1 MKHYSKCFEM
11 GLEGDLLY
19 VACKLSYVSEPV
31 RRVPLTSQTSQES
44 GTVVM
49 DTPLASSMAAK
60 KTTTAVLFTLEGMD
74 MMLKHEGEVT
84 TVTIFLSE
92 GLDLIDSA
100 TEVK

>member
-1 MKHYSKCFEM
+1 MARLKHYLKCFVM
-11 GLEGDLLY
+11 GLEGDVLC
-19 VACKLSYVSEPV
+19 VPCKLSYVSEPM

-84 TVTIFLSE
+84 AIFCQKA
-92 GLDLIDSA
+92 LI
-100 TEVK
+100 